1 LTQITMLGELRRSC
15 REWPD
20 RPAVVADGATLTYR
34 DLWVAAANQAVLYR
48 RLGVR
53 PGDRVVCALP
63 NCPEHLVAMGAAW
76 ACGAAHVAAGIGA
89 TARDV
94 AWLVGHVQA
103 RVLLAGRTA
112 ADVPADWPGAVRE
125 AHPETRIATCE
136 DVAGVEPD
144 GEPMAEPGEDDP
156 AVIRFSSGTTGT
168 PKGLIAR
175 HGQTARG
182 WTNLAGILGFGPD
195 DAHLGHLPL
204 AFGFGLQMAML
215 PLLSGGRLVL
225 MDRFRPEPAR
235 RLIERHRVT
244 VLDGV
249 PAGYRQLLDVP
260 GASPAEVRSLR
271 IGIGSGDAFPPSL
284 VARIVEELG
293 MELVLMYGTVEGFGM
308 LNRERRLMLAGS
320 VGRPGPGSVRVVDPA
335 GGPVA
340 AGATGEVSFRRQPG
354 SPVPWG
360 SGAGVQPWYRT
371 GDQGR
376 IDRNGWLY
384 LTGRLKHQINR
395 GGLKVDPVEVVG
407 QLLGCAGVADAAV
420 VGLPDPVLGEV
431 PCACVVPSDPGR
443 PPALEEIQGELRRVL
458 APYKVPA
465 ALHLLAEMPLT
476 DNGKADVARL
486 RREVAAA
493 APRQVVQ
500 DGAAPAA
507 APEEPAALSGLV
519 TLPEIE
525 QELARLVHAVGELRD
540 GLDGADRLLVERIVA
555 AAALQAAGLAPRTTA
570 LPAGRFVTTSIAA
583 STQGMRAW
591 WADLDELVAGTRE
604 VVPAVE
610 EPLALAGRLVD
621 LARSGGE
628 AGRLAWR
635 LFLGCARQ
643 ALVPYRH
650 LPHGPDRQA
659 AEVVLRALGDL
670 LGEAPL
676 YAGRPAFVTDELL
689 EALRAEAA
697 DRRSAA
703 TLDQGMLMASP
714 GEAARRFAHREEM
727 RELLAGLGHR
737 AEASGAGKY
746 VYCDPTAMGPGW
758 HLHEL
763 PFVLNVEL
771 SLEHVSPGRP
781 GAQIV
786 LGPPLGAPRPVRTTP
801 GEMVVWFA
809 GSVPHARD
817 EIAAGERLTALSMFY
832 EPVR

>member
-1 LTQITMLGELRRSC
+1 MTQITMLGELRRSC
-15 REWPD
+15 REWPE
-20 RPAVVADGATLTYR
+20 RPAIVADDATLTYR
-34 DLWVAAANQAVLYR
+34 QLWSAVANQAVLYR

-89 TARDV
+89 TSNDV
-94 AWLVGHVQA
+94 AWLTGHVQA

-112 ADVPADWPGAVRE
+112 AEVPSDWPAAVRRV
-125 AHPETRIATCE
+125 HPDARIATCE
-136 DVAGVEPD
+136 DAAGVDPD
-144 GEPMAEPGEDDP
+144 GEPMAEPDEDDP

-168 PKGLIAR
+168 PKGLVAR

-215 PLLSGGRLVL
+215 PLLTGGRLVL

-260 GASPAEVRSLR
+260 GATPAQVASLR
-271 IGIGSGDAFPPSL
+271 IGIGSGDAFPPAL

-320 VGRPGPGSVRVVDPA
+320 VGRPSPGSVRVVDPD
-335 GGPVA
+335 GRPVA
-340 AGATGEVSFRRQPG
+340 AGATGEVSFRRHPG

-360 SGAGVQPWYRT
+360 DGGGVQPWYRT

-376 IDRNGWLY
+376 LDRNGWLY

-395 GGLKVDPVEVVG
+395 GGLKVDPVEVAG

-431 PCACVVPSDPGR
+431 PCACVVPADPAR
-443 PPALEEIQGELRRVL
+443 PPALEGLQGELRRVL
-458 APYKVPA
+458 APYKLPA
-465 ALHLLAEMPLT
+465 ALHLIAEMPLT

-486 RREVAAA
+486 RRDVAAA
-493 APRQVVQ
+493 APRQVVA
-500 DGAAPAA
+500 DGAAAAPPEPAA
-507 APEEPAALSGLV
+507 APGPV
-519 TLPEIE
+519 TLPELE

-540 GLDGADRLLVERIVA
+540 GLHGADRALIERVA
-555 AAALQAAGLAPRTTA
+555 AAAAAQAAGLAPRTAA
-570 LPAGRFVTTSIAA
+570 LPAGRFVTTSVAA
-583 STQGMRAW
+583 STEGMRAW
-591 WADLDELVAGTRE
+591 WADLRE
-604 VVPAVE
+604 VVAGAPDVAPPVE
-610 EPLALAGRLVD
+610 DPLALAGRL
-621 LARSGGE
+621 LAPARPGGE
-628 AGRLAWR
+628 AARMAWR

-670 LGEAPL
+670 LGEAPV

-689 EALRAEAA
+689 ETLRAEAA
-697 DRRSAA
+697 GRRTAA

-714 GEAARRFAHREEM
+714 GDAARRFAYRDEM
-727 RELLAGLGHR
+727 RELLAGLGLR

-746 VYCDPTAMGPGW
+746 VYCDRTAMGPGW

-771 SLEHVSPGRP
+771 SLEHESPGEP

-786 LGPPLGAPRPVRTTP
+786 LGPPLGAPRPVRTRP

-809 GSVPHARD
+809 GSVPHTRD
-817 EIAAGERLTALSMFY
+817 EIADGERLTALSMFY